1 MARHTWKETAGMI
14 ACILLASG
22 FGRRFGSNKLLY
34 EVHGIPMYQ
43 HAIHMLQALSQQ
55 TIDGQRIQIIVV
67 SQYACIEQHAQELGM
82 RAVHNAD
89 AAEGI
94 AASVRRGRRTG
105 WRFLPPISRSC
116 GRKPCGSF

>member
-1 MARHTWKETAGMI
+1 MARHTGKETAGMI

-43 HAIHMLQALSQQ
+43 HALHMLQALSQQ
-55 TIDGQRIQIIVV
+55 TIDGQHIQIIVV

-94 AASVRRGRRTG
+94 AASVR
-105 WRFLPPISRSC
+105 LSLIHI
-116 GRKPCGSF
+116 